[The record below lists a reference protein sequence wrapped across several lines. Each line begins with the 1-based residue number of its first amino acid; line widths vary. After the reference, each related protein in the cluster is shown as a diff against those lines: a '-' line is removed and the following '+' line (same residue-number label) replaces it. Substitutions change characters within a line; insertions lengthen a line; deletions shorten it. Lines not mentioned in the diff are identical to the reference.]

1 MPIGGGANSKTFNTQ
16 KPIIFMEKREI
27 MLYAITMFSLV
38 AFVYIFFGTIS
49 KIPSISDKQFV
60 NLAGNVIFNVED
72 NYKVGDNI
80 KGNIIIN
87 KDESNAYGVLLLT
100 KDNQPLITKTFNLNE
115 ISKNQISSGQYSI
128 KIEDLIDYNFNQT
141 GNYELLF
148 SVLDLDINIKKE
160 FVVK

>member
-1 MPIGGGANSKTFNTQ
+1 
-16 KPIIFMEKREI
+16 MEKREI

>member
-1 MPIGGGANSKTFNTQ
+1 
-16 KPIIFMEKREI
+16 MEKRMI
-27 MLYAITMFSLV
+27 TLYAITILSLV
-38 AFVYIFFGTIS
+38 AFVYIFFGAVS
-49 KIPSISDKQFV
+49 KIPSISNQKFV
-60 NLAGNVIFNVED
+60 SLAGNVVFNLED

-87 KDESNAYGVLLLT
+87 KDETNAYGVLLLT
-100 KDNQPLITKTFNLNE
+100 KDNQPLITKTFNLKD
-115 ISKNQISSGQYSI
+115 IPKNQISSGQYSI
-128 KIEDLIDYNFNQT
+128 KIEDFIDYKFNQT

>member
-1 MPIGGGANSKTFNTQ
+1 
-16 KPIIFMEKREI
+16 MEKREI
-27 MLYAITMFSLV
+27 ILYAITMFSLV

-49 KIPSISDKQFV
+49 KIPNISDKQFV
-60 NLAGNVIFNVED
+60 SLAGNVVFNVED

-87 KDESNAYGVLLLT
+87 KDETNAYGVLLLT

-115 ISKNQISSGQYSI
+115 IPKNQISSGQYSI
-128 KIEDLIDYNFNQT
+128 KIEDFIDYKFNQT